1 MLHHWVYVITPSSW
15 CQDSK
20 AHVSRKAW
28 VREQIA
34 HPVSKL
40 SRIPNIF
47 FQKLFP
53 SNESQYYCNWT
64 KKKVLC
70 SNYCKNLARS
80 HPRFFDAIPV
90 NFAARKESIRA
101 QWSLG
106 PVFRCE
112 NLRCLFHLVRPAN
125 GNLKVRRGWTLS
137 CAAVQEFS
145 ESVAGSK
152 SHCNISKRSHFTACH
167 KVLSSW
173 PSAHFQWF
181 SSLGSWKLDVLFP
194 PIYLFVLVLRI
205 QRIHPLPLWAQIRW
219 VPFDVESD
227 RILQNAIDRMLEVR
241 EFISKNPS
249 GLRWISNF
257 YLEACELR
265 VNGYRYLID
274 FNSFTLGC
282 PSWTYDFSIMG
293 NDGWLWNHG
302 VLPLKSQT

>member
-1 MLHHWVYVITPSSW
+1 MCLARRGSGNRLLTQWVNCHGFPTY
-15 CQDSK
+15 
-20 AHVSRKAW
+20 
-28 VREQIA
+28 
-34 HPVSKL
+34 
-40 SRIPNIF
+40 F
-47 FQKLFP
+47 FKSFFRQMNH
-53 SNESQYYCNWT
+53 STNWT

-80 HPRFFDAIPV
+80 HPRFFDAIPA

-106 PVFRCE
+106 PVFRWE

-181 SSLGSWKLDVLFP
+181 SSLSSWKLDVLFP
-194 PIYLFVLVLRI
+194 PIYLFVLVLHI

-227 RILQNAIDRMLEVR
+227 RILQNAIDRMLEVMIYIKKSLR
-241 EFISKNPS
+241 ASVNLQLLS
-249 GLRWISNF
+249 GGLWTSGEWLQIPHRF
-257 YLEACELR
+257 QQLHVGMPELD
-265 VNGYRYLID
+265 IWF
-274 FNSFTLGC
+274 FNHGKL
-282 PSWTYDFSIMG
+282 
-293 NDGWLWNHG
+293 WLWNHG
-302 VLPLKSQT
+302 VLPLNSQN